1 LSSKSHFVVMNGSA
15 GTLTGQAINVD
26 ALRDRL
32 RSLGED
38 VHLPDQDSPLD
49 RQLEEAKQTSAPV
62 LVAAGGDGTITA
74 VAHTAIEAGKS
85 LLILPLG
92 TANLLARDLRLP
104 LDLEAWFDAY
114 PAMEP
119 LQIDVGEVNGRI
131 FLHKVVLGAIPSFAA
146 AREKIR
152 GRNDIGAKLSLLMYL
167 FRRLSRLH
175 RFAAEI
181 TRGSGDPRIERV
193 QSIALANNDYDAAP
207 GHIFSRSRLDGG
219 FLSLYLLRHL
229 GVADALRL
237 AIEMVL
243 GTWKDDE
250 SLEVDQVTEVTVRT
264 RWRQV
269 NAMVDGEV
277 EKLQGPFNFRIRPR
291 ALTVLAPPVEK
302 TLIES
307 AEVSSA
313 GKAA

>member
-1 LSSKSHFVVMNGSA
+1 MNGSA
-15 GTLTGQAINVD
+15 GTLTGQAIDID

-32 RSLGED
+32 RNLGED
-38 VHLPDQDSPLD
+38 VHLPEPDHPLN
-49 RQLEEAKQTSAPV
+49 RQLDEARKTSAPV

-74 VAHTAIEAGKS
+74 VAHTAVETGKS

-104 LDLEAWFDAY
+104 LDLEEWFDAY
-114 PAMEP
+114 PSMKP
-119 LQIDVGEVNGRI
+119 LPIDVGEVNGRI
-131 FLHKVVLGAIPSFAA
+131 FLHKVVLGAIPSLAA

-152 GRNDIGAKLSLLMYL
+152 GRSDIGAKLSLLMYL
-167 FRRLSRLH
+167 VRRLSRLH

-181 TRGSGDPRIERV
+181 KRGSADSRIERV
-193 QSIALANNDYDAAP
+193 QSIAIANNDYDAAP

-237 AIEMVL
+237 AIGMVM

-250 SLEVDQVTEVTVRT
+250 SLDVDQVTDVTVRT
-264 RWRQV
+264 RWRRV

-277 EKLQGPFNFRIRPR
+277 EKLEGPFNFRIRPG
-291 ALTVLAPPVEK
+291 ALTVLAPPVEGK
-302 TLIES
+302 LIVS
-307 AEVSSA
+307 AEAPNA
-313 GKAA
+313 GEAA